1 MTGVPSLTYIDT
13 DAALADLTQRLADEP
28 LIALDTES
36 NSLFAYREQ
45 VCLIQIST
53 RSADYVLD
61 PLAAL
66 DVRRLGPLLANPAS
80 EKVFHAAE
88 YDLICLK
95 RDYGFVINNLFDTM
109 VAARVCGYK
118 NIGLGTLLGE
128 IAGVTLDKSHQRD
141 DWGKRPLPADALR
154 YAQMDTHYLP
164 QLHDYFSGRLTEL
177 GRWEEARESFDEM
190 AAVAPGV
197 RPEFDPE
204 GFWRIAQPNQLSR
217 REAAILRELVIFR
230 DEMAR
235 QRNLPPF
242 KILNDKG
249 LVGLAQAAPTTLD
262 GLEKVDGV
270 GPGHVRRYGQALLA
284 AIRRGQSARLPTP
297 PPPERPADP
306 VLVERYSA
314 LREWRKERAQA
325 RGVESDVIVSRDALW
340 ELAGRMPATTEEL
353 RTISSLG
360 AWRAARYG
368 DEILAVLDRFR
379 PPARTNGTGEGKS

>member
-1 MTGVPSLTYIDT
+1 MQKLVYIDT
-13 DAALADLTQRLADEP
+13 DAGLAGLVERLTAEP
-28 LIALDTES
+28 LIAFDTES

-53 RSADYVLD
+53 RSADYVID
-61 PLAAL
+61 PLAPL
-66 DVRRLGPLLANPAS
+66 DVRRLGPLLANPAV

-95 RDYGFVINNLFDTM
+95 RDYGFAINNLFDTM
-109 VAARVCGYK
+109 LAARVCGYK

-128 IAGVTLDKSHQRD
+128 IVGVTLDKSHQRD
-141 DWGKRPLPADALR
+141 DWGKRPLPADALQ

-164 QLHDYFSGRLTEL
+164 QLHDYFAQRLAEL
-177 GRWEEARESFDEM
+177 ERWEEARELFAEM
-190 AAVAPGV
+190 AAVPAGV
-197 RPEFDPE
+197 RAEFDPE

-217 REAAILRELVIFR
+217 REAAILRELVLFR
-230 DEMAR
+230 EDTAR

-242 KILNDKG
+242 KVVTDKA

-270 GPGHVRRYGQALLA
+270 GPGHVRRYGQSLLA
-284 AIRRGQSARLPTP
+284 AIRRGQSAKLPTP
-297 PPPERPADP
+297 PPPDP
-306 VLVERYSA
+306 PTDHLLVERFSA

-340 ELAGRMPATTEEL
+340 ELAAQMPASTEDL
-353 RTISSLG
+353 RSISSLG

-368 DEILAVLDRFR
+368 DEILTVLARFR
-379 PPARTNGTGEGKS
+379 PPSRANGTGEA

>member
-1 MTGVPSLTYIDT
+1 MRNLVYIDT
-13 DAALADLTQRLADEP
+13 DAGLADLVERLTAEP
-28 LIALDTES
+28 LIAFDTES

-53 RSADYVLD
+53 RSADYVVD
-61 PLAAL
+61 PLAPL
-66 DVRRLGPLLANPAS
+66 DVRRLGPLLANPAV

-95 RDYGFVINNLFDTM
+95 RDYGFAINNLFDTM
-109 VAARVCGYK
+109 LAARVCGYK

-128 IAGVTLDKSHQRD
+128 IVGVTLDKSHQRD
-141 DWGKRPLPADALR
+141 DWGKRPLPADALQ

-164 QLHDYFSGRLTEL
+164 QLHDYFAQRLAEL
-177 GRWEEARESFDEM
+177 ERWEEARESFAEM
-190 AAVAPGV
+190 AAVPAGV
-197 RPEFDPE
+197 RAEFDPE

-217 REAAILRELVIFR
+217 REAAILRELVLFR
-230 DEMAR
+230 EDTAR

-242 KILNDKG
+242 KVVTDKA

-270 GPGHVRRYGQALLA
+270 GPGHVRRYGQSLLA
-284 AIRRGQSARLPTP
+284 AIRRGQSAKLPTP
-297 PPPERPADP
+297 PPPDP
-306 VLVERYSA
+306 PTDPLLVERFSA

-340 ELAGRMPATTEEL
+340 ELAAQMPASTEDL
-353 RTISSLG
+353 RSISSLG

-368 DEILAVLDRFR
+368 DEILTVLARFR
-379 PPARTNGTGEGKS
+379 PLSRANGTGEA

>member
-1 MTGVPSLTYIDT
+1 MPTLHYIDT
-13 DAALADLTQRLADEP
+13 DAGLAELAARLAAEP
-28 LIALDTES
+28 LIAFDTES

-53 RSADYVLD
+53 RSADYVVD
-61 PLAAL
+61 PLAPL
-66 DVRRLGPLLANPAS
+66 DVRRLAPLLANPAI

-95 RDYGFVINNLFDTM
+95 RDYGVEIRNLFDTM
-109 VAARVCGYK
+109 LAARVCGHK

-128 IAGVTLDKSHQRD
+128 VAAVSLDKSHQRD
-141 DWGKRPLPADALR
+141 DWGKRPLPTDALR

-164 QLHDYFSGRLTEL
+164 QLRDYFAQRLTEL
-177 GRWEEARESFDEM
+177 ERWEEARESFEEM
-190 AAVAPGV
+190 AAVPAGV
-197 RPEFDPE
+197 RAGFDPDS
-204 GFWRIAQPNQLSR
+204 FWRIAQPNQLSR

-230 DEMAR
+230 EEAAR
-235 QRNLPPF
+235 QRNVPPF
-242 KILNDKG
+242 KILIDKA
-249 LVGLAQAAPTTLD
+249 LVGLAQAAPTALD
-262 GLEKVDGV
+262 GLDKVGAV
-270 GPGHVRRYGQALLA
+270 GPGHVRRYGQGLLA
-284 AIRRGQSARLPTP
+284 AIRRGQNARLPTP
-297 PPPERPADP
+297 PTPEPPTDP

-340 ELAGRMPATTEEL
+340 ELAAQLPASTEDL
-353 RTISSLG
+353 GAIASLG

-379 PPARTNGTGEGKS
+379 PPGVNGTGEARP